1 VTVALTVAEL
11 RDAGEREIGVSG
23 WHRIEQERIDLFAD
37 ATDDH
42 LWIHT
47 DPARAADGP
56 FGTTVAHGYCTLSL
70 LPMLL
75 REVLEVTDA
84 GVRINYG
91 IDRIRFTSPVPSGS
105 EIRVA
110 ARLAGAEPRGD
121 GVVYKVAVR
130 VEVKGQEKPA
140 LVGEVL
146 YAVF

>member
-1 VTVALTVAEL
+1 VTVALTIAEL
-11 RDAGEREIGVSG
+11 RDAGEREVGVSG

-91 IDRIRFTSPVPSGS
+91 IDKIRFTAPVPTGS

-110 ARLAGAEPRGD
+110 ARLAGAEPRGE

>member
-1 VTVALTVAEL
+1 MTLALTIDEL
-11 RDAGEREIGVSG
+11 RDAGEREVGVSG

-47 DPARAADGP
+47 DPARAAAGP

-91 IDRIRFTSPVPSGS
+91 IDKIRFTAPVPSGA